1 MNDATKGAL
10 CMVVG
15 TFLLTTHDAIS
26 KWMTASF
33 TVGEVMV
40 YRSLVPA
47 LLLLAILWA
56 SGGMRAII
64 PRAPAGNLT
73 RAVLAATTSYLIV
86 AAYAAIP
93 LADALAIV
101 FASPIFVA
109 ALSVPLLGER
119 VGWRRWCAVLAGFVG
134 VLIMVEPTGELIR
147 VGALFALAA
156 AIVSALRDVVT
167 RRLGSGD
174 TPTNIMLYTTLMTG
188 LAGVASLPF
197 GVSGVPTLEQ
207 FAIMSC
213 AGLLAT
219 SAHWLMVK
227 ALQLAEATL
236 VVPLRYLA
244 IVYGA
249 VYGFLVFN
257 EVPGSAQIFG
267 ALVVV
272 VSGVVIVRRQSK

>member
-1 MNDATKGAL
+1 MNDGLKGVL
-10 CMVVG
+10 CMVFG

-33 TVGEVMV
+33 TVGEVMI

-47 LLLLAILWA
+47 LLLLALLWR
-56 SGGMRAII
+56 SGGVQAII
-64 PRAPAGNLT
+64 PRSPKGNLT
-73 RAVLAATTSYLIV
+73 RAVLAAATSYLIV

-109 ALSVPLLGER
+109 ALAVPLLGER
-119 VGWRRWCAVLAGFVG
+119 VGWRRWLAILAGFVG
-134 VLIMVEPTGELIR
+134 VLIMVEPTGDLVRI
-147 VGALFALAA
+147 GALFAVAA
-156 AIVSALRDVVT
+156 ALMSALRDVVT

-174 TPTNIMLYTTLMTG
+174 TPTNIMFYTTLMTG
-188 LAGVASLPF
+188 AAGLASLPF
-197 GVSGVPTLEQ
+197 GASGVPTLQQ
-207 FAIMSC
+207 FLIMST

-227 ALQLAEATL
+227 ALQLAEASL

-249 VYGFLVFN
+249 IYGFLVFS
-257 EVPGSAQIFG
+257 EVPGGAQALG

-272 VSGVVIVRRQSK
+272 ASGVMIVRRRAG